1 MENQTW
7 LASAVFTHNSTI
19 PVCLFSL
26 FASLSLSLPLS
37 LSFCDCVIETV
48 TVPIFLMQ
56 PAEFCSTKMPFIVL
70 DVCWGEKLS
79 LVDRPS
85 VGEANNG
92 FD

>member
-26 FASLSLSLPLS
+26 FAPPSLSYSDS
-37 LSFCDCVIETV
+37 VSETL
-48 TVPIFLMQ
+48 TAPFILMQ
-56 PAEFCSTKMPFIVL
+56 PTEFCWTKMPSIVM

-79 LVDRPS
+79 LVDRLS
-85 VGEANNG
+85 VCEAYNG